1 MDKVFIEGLEVAVK
15 IGAYEFERNIIQCLQ
30 MDLTCDFDIR
40 PATATDDLSKALDYA
55 ALAESIHTFA
65 QSVQFELLETFAER
79 LAAHLL
85 TAFNL
90 SWLKLRLVKPGVNPL
105 ARRVGLEIE
114 RCRVRD

>member
-15 IGAYEFERNIIQCLQ
+15 IGAYEFERQIIQCLQ

-40 PATATDDLSKALDYA
+40 PAAATDDLSKALDYA
-55 ALAESIHTFA
+55 ALSESIHAFA

-85 TAFNL
+85 AKFKL
-90 SWLKLRLVKPGVNPL
+90 SKLRLKLVKPSVNPL
-105 ARRVGLEIE
+105 AQRVGLVIE
-114 RCRVRD
+114 RPCRD